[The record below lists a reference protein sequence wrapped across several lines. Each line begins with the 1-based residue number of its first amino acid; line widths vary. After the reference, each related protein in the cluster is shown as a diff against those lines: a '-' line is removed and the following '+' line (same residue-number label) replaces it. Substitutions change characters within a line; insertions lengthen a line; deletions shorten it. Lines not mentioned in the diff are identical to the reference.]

1 MAKYKVTDIS
11 VSGLSFFI
19 DEEYEADDEIE
30 VQEAVMMEIM
40 ENIGNYIDIEV
51 EKIEDEEELDYEDF

>member
-1 MAKYKVTDIS
+1 MPKYRVTDIAI
-11 VSGLSFFI
+11 SGLALFL